1 MLLKIYIVLCGLTLI
16 LAGILGFVN
25 NIHPAIEPVLFGD
38 SWYSDNTQNTFHI
51 ALGIFTLLV
60 GALASKR
67 MQKILAWVFSLL
79 SMGVAVYSLYSDTL
93 LEFFGLEKPGDTFFY
108 LLLGSAGLI
117 ALTITI
123 ISDSSKELEELRRKL
138 KV

>member
-1 MLLKIYIVLCGLTLI
+1 MLLKIYIVLCGLTLVI
-16 LAGILGFVN
+16 AGVLGFLN
-25 NIHPAIEPVLFGD
+25 NVHPALEPVLFGQ
-38 SWYSDNTQNTFHI
+38 SWYVDSVQSTFHVL
-51 ALGIFTLLV
+51 LGIFTLLI
-60 GALASKR
+60 GALASKSL
-67 MQKILAWVFSLL
+67 QIILAWIFSFL

-93 LEFFGLEKPGDTFFY
+93 LEFFGLEKPGDTLFY

-123 ISDSSKELEELRRKL
+123 ISDRSKELEELRRKL